1 MKLKVLLP
9 IFLVLTVLTRDNEAF
24 LTGLIAALPSI
35 FNVASNIFGGIKES
49 YSNEIMQ
56 KKAKSNPEVSQEMI
70 SIMESLNEKQM
81 QKNDENYVNTMLKLN
96 GIDGKF
102 DVLTSQV
109 TDIQGNFVN
118 ITEMLDGID
127 GKLNSISDLVFNIDG
142 KMDKFSNQ
150 VQSKDYKLIINLLFT
165 HFKARRPQHSNIRPN
180 FEVES

>member
-1 MKLKVLLP
+1 MKLKVFLP
-9 IFLVLTVLTRDNEAF
+9 IFLVLTVLIRDNEA
-24 LTGLIAALPSI
+24 GLFSGIV
-35 FNVASNIFGGIKES
+35 NVASRIFGRKAES
-49 YSNEIMQ
+49 
-56 KKAKSNPEVSQEMI
+56 KAVQAMHEEVRNNTQVSQEMI
-70 SIMESLNEKQM
+70 STMENLHEKQM

-118 ITEMLDGID
+118 ITEMLDDID

-150 VQSKDYKLIINLLFT
+150 VQSKRYKLINLLFYSFQSSPT
-165 HFKARRPQHSNIRPN
+165 SALKYPTKL
-180 FEVES
+180 